1 MVIKFEPFAGKTKH
15 CLLLLLR
22 ILLVD
27 IRVEVE
33 MVVDPA
39 KIKKKFVKSKYFHK
53 NVKEKLMKS
62 PAVIELCVMN
72 SRIPQCQDL

>member
-1 MVIKFEPFAGKTKH
+1 MIF
-15 CLLLLLR
+15 
-22 ILLVD
+22 VD
-27 IRVEVE
+27 VKVE

-62 PAVIELCVMN
+62 PVVIELCVMN